1 MVDITV
7 FCNGDQPSAEGDASA
22 GVEFFNAPDH
32 FQKGFLRQIFRKR
45 AVHRGFQ
52 KKTGNIIIIQPDQL
66 LKRLLVAALTFFDQG
81 FFIHCFL
88 LLLFFTWLHAE
99 ADAQVGIFINIIRVP
114 ATISARPT
122 AAFFDSRS
130 LKTSAE
136 KPMDT
141 RMLSLSMGTTTLASP
156 SCSAL

>member
-1 MVDITV
+1 MVIRQV
-7 FCNGDQPSAEGDASA
+7 PKAAFPPGSNFSM
-22 GVEFFNAPDH
+22 
-32 FQKGFLRQIFRKR
+32 LRIIFRKVSCVR
-45 AVHRGFQ
+45 SSESVLSIVVQ

-66 LKRLLVAALTFFDQG
+66 LKHLLIAALTFFDQG

-141 RMLSLSMGTTTLASP
+141 RMLSLSMGTTTLANP